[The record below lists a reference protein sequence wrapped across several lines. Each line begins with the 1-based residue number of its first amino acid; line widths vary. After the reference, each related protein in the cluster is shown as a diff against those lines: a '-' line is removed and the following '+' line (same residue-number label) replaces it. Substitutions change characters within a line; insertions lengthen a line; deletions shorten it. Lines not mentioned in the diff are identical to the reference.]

1 VVKLV
6 RINFWNACVGEA
18 WCRAGLTLE
27 RNSMNLRLS
36 RSVGWVVGVSL
47 VAASTM
53 LVGCGGGAYG
63 NWNVNRT
70 DPEKTADVDYRW
82 QDDDAREA
90 YRGLIAD
97 CLARPWVENH
107 RAEKGGQRPVVF
119 VGTVRNETADYVD
132 TKLVTK
138 RFEEELINSGRVRVV
153 ADRDQRGEIRDE
165 RQQGQAWNRPDTVKK
180 QAMEQGADYIMLG
193 RVAEVK
199 QESNDRRTIVQYYQ
213 INLELIDIE
222 SNEKV
227 WIGSKEIKKV
237 ARR

>member
-1 VVKLV
+1 MNA
-6 RINFWNACVGEA
+6 RGWNFSFGRFVLAI
-18 WCRAGLTLE
+18 
-27 RNSMNLRLS
+27 
-36 RSVGWVVGVSL
+36 
-47 VAASTM
+47 ASAI
-53 LVGCGGGAYG
+53 LLLGGCSN
-63 NWNVNRT
+63 NWNVTRV

-82 QDDDAREA
+82 QDDDARAA
-90 YRGLIAD
+90 YRALISDA
-97 CLARPWVENH
+97 LARPWVANFQASH
-107 RAEKGGQRPVVF
+107 NGNRPVVF
-119 VGTVRNETADYVD
+119 VGTVRNETSEYID

-165 RQQGQAWNRPDTVKK
+165 RQQGQAWNIPETVKK
-180 QAMEQGADYIMLG
+180 QAMELGADFILLG

-213 INLELIDIE
+213 INLELIDIQ

-227 WIGSKEIKKV
+227 WIGTKEIKKV

>member
-1 VVKLV
+1 
-6 RINFWNACVGEA
+6 
-18 WCRAGLTLE
+18 
-27 RNSMNLRLS
+27 MNLSMS
-36 RSVGWVVGVSL
+36 RSVGRVVGRMVGVSL
-47 VAASTM
+47 VAVAAGTS
-53 LVGCGGGAYG
+53 LVGCAGGGAYG